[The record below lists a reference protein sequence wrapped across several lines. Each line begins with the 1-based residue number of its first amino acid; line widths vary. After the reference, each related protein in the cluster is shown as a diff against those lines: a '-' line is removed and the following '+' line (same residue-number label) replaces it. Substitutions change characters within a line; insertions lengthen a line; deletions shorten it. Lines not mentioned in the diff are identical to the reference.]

1 MRWAILLVL
10 LLPLATAGPSMSL
23 LIHHPYPDASDPFGV
38 PFSGGAD
45 LYRWRYNHLDV
56 EQDGFDFPHMVMD
69 GAIVIE
75 GLPSGAPYLATNEA
89 YRNAYDERSAIESP
103 AKMEVRSNGTHLIAT
118 ITPSIPLGDSIR
130 AWGALAED
138 NVFYDAGRLGNGVT
152 NHRMTVR
159 TTEDLGLVD
168 LTASQTVTM
177 ALPALEDV
185 TQWYGVI
192 WLQQEPVDGAQFDA
206 HEVVQATTHPL
217 RQSEPSVQEEKGVL
231 MQMYSA
237 TWCDTCL
244 FGDLVAEEMLV
255 DYGPSTKELAPSSY
269 LSDVPWLPLLLVAA
283 LGALFVYFWPMRRD
297 P

>member
-1 MRWAILLVL
+1 
-10 LLPLATAGPSMSL
+10 
-23 LIHHPYPDASDPFGV
+23 
-38 PFSGGAD
+38 
-45 LYRWRYNHLDV
+45 
-56 EQDGFDFPHMVMD
+56 GFDFPHMVMD

-75 GLPSGAPYLATNEA
+75 GLPPGAPYLATNDA
-89 YRNAYDERSAIESP
+89 YRNAFEERASLESP
-103 AKMEVRSNGTHLIAT
+103 VRMEVHSNGTHLIANL
-118 ITPSIPLGDSIR
+118 TPSIPLGDSIR

-159 TTEDLGLVD
+159 TTVDLGLVD
-168 LTASQTVTM
+168 LTTTQVVSM
-177 ALPALEDV
+177 PLPVLEDP

-206 HEVVQATTHPL
+206 HEVVQSTTHPL
-217 RQSEPSVQEEKGVL
+217 RQTEPTVQDEKGVL

-244 FGDLVAEEMLV
+244 FGDLVAEEMLA

-269 LSDVPWLPLLLVAA
+269 LANVPWLPLLLVAA
-283 LGALFVYFWPMRRD
+283 AGALFVYFWPMRRA